1 MTPYMAQGAATA
13 LEDAAMLARSLDATA
28 DPADAFHRY
37 EHARRERTARIQ
49 LTSRQN
55 SWGKTAVDPG
65 WVYGYD
71 VWQAPLA
78 ASVPATSS
86 PAG

>member
-1 MTPYMAQGAATA
+1 MAQGAATA
-13 LEDAAMLARSLDATA
+13 LEDAAMLARALDATD

-37 EHARRERTARIQ
+37 ESARHERTARIQ

-55 SWGKTAVDPG
+55 TWGKTAVDPG

-71 VWQAPLA
+71 VWQAPLVGATVA
-78 ASVPATSS
+78 AQS
-86 PAG
+86 PEP

>member
-13 LEDAAMLARSLDATA
+13 LEDAAMISRCLAAWSRRGRG
-28 DPADAFHRY
+28 FQRY
-37 EHARRERTARIQ
+37 EAVRIGRTSRIQ

-55 SWGKTAVDPG
+55 TWGKSATDPG

-71 VWQAPLA
+71 VFAAPLL
-78 ASVPATSS
+78 ASSGAS
-86 PAG
+86 A